1 MNVLRYRI
9 GFSKLLIEKVRIS
22 CQHPGINW
30 SLKST
35 NECLFLVGC
44 SVGIQEGTAV
54 DQERIQQSS
63 TNHHGVRLFWR
74 WPSAGW
80 GTDFI
85 LRRKLSWFQ
94 TGLSYIY
101 IYIYIYIATQTQ
113 DLRQCL
119 YIIHQQMFLFYEP
132 LNVIRNLNWSDLLWK
147 IHQNFSKQTGLG
159 KSIK

>member
-101 IYIYIYIATQTQ
+101 IYIYIYCHSNPRSTSVPIYNPPTNVLILRTFKCNTQFKLIWFT
-113 DLRQCL
+113 
-119 YIIHQQMFLFYEP
+119 ME
-132 LNVIRNLNWSDLLWK
+132 NS
-147 IHQNFSKQTGLG
+147 SKF
-159 KSIK
+159 